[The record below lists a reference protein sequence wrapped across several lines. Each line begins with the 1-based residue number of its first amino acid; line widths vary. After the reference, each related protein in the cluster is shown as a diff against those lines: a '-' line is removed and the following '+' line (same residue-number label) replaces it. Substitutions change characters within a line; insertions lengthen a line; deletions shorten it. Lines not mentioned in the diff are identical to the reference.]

1 MATMTPEERISR
13 ALGRG
18 YEGLRSRFAALRGDA
33 VAPAAAQA
41 APPPAATPTAAQS
54 QLAKV
59 PADIAKTIPR
69 QALAPAHG
77 NIPKNNFIR
86 DEATG
91 NTVYLAADGTDK
103 WVDRSGIPIPKP
115 ATGMRIAAQPQQVG
129 EGVSR
134 VGNMNVTFDDS
145 VSPGARKAFLAPQ
158 YAPDTSRYDAYMNT
172 PRGQYFGPAPLPG
185 DEPAGVLLRPTNL
198 TNQAISDYNNMLT
211 NRRGQDLTVDTAMQA
226 DATTRLGM
234 RPTALEQA
242 QAETAQLGIA
252 SARRAQGLFDL
263 YNTETDP
270 AKKAQYLQQY
280 KLLTGMKDQ
289 PNQTWLAQDETMTAE
304 GIRKESSVL
313 ERLPDGRIV
322 RRVPEPEGGA
332 GIRAAYAALAPD
344 VRAQVDKNFEG
355 RTDVTPE
362 EVLAY
367 IQTLSK

>member
-1 MATMTPEERISR
+1 MATMTPEERISG

-59 PADIAKTIPR
+59 PADIAKTVPR

-91 NTVYLAADGTDK
+91 NTVSMNADGSMRWSNSAGMD
-103 WVDRSGIPIPKP
+103 IPKP
-115 ATGMRIAAQPQQVG
+115 AVGMRAAQPQQVG

-185 DEPAGVLLRPTNL
+185 NEPAGGLLRPTNL

-211 NRRGQDLTVDTAMQA
+211 NRRGHDLTVDTAMQA

-252 SARRAQGLFDL
+252 SARRAQGLFDA

-280 KLLTGMKDQ
+280 KLLTGMKDVQ
-289 PNQTWLAQDETMTAE
+289 PDIKFVTEETME
-304 GIRKESSVL
+304 PGGGIRQNTYGY
-313 ERLPDGRIV
+313 ERLPDGRVI
-322 RRVPEPEGGA
+322 RR
-332 GIRAAYAALAPD
+332 
-344 VRAQVDKNFEG
+344 
-355 RTDVTPE
+355 TPE
-362 EVLAY
+362 SDTKETPSQESIDLMMKNRGDAAMEELFVKRFGKLPY
-367 IQTLSK
+367 